1 MGIIRNLMEK
11 IIVKY
16 NLNTKHIISI
26 RDLSKEDFVTIMS
39 LTGEIKADPEKFR
52 KELDGKI
59 LSLCFFEPSTRTYF
73 SFESAMLRLGGKT
86 IGFAGTEG
94 TSVKKGE
101 VLYDTIQ
108 MMGGYSDIIV
118 LRHGQRGSGQLAA
131 KVSPVPIISG
141 GSGSQE
147 HPTQALLDS
156 FTMLEHFKKLDNL
169 KVGIMGDLKY
179 GRTIP
184 SLVYA
189 LAKYD
194 NNKIYAISHELLRM
208 SKEVKYDTE
217 KLGIEIIETEEF
229 NSDIIKELDVLYV
242 TRVQRER
249 FTDDD
254 LYMKVRGKYIVNPDI
269 LKDVK
274 KNFIVMHPLPR
285 VNELTFEVDKLPQAK
300 YFIQAKNGVYTRMAI
315 LLLLLKGEINV

>member
-1 MGIIRNLMEK
+1 MEK
-11 IIVKY
+11 FTVKY
-16 NLNTKHIISI
+16 KLEADHIVSI
-26 RDLSKEDFVTIMS
+26 KDLSKEDFTTIMK
-39 LTGEIKADPEKFR
+39 LAGDIKANPENFG

-101 VLYDTIQ
+101 VLFDTIQ

-131 KVSPVPIISG
+131 KVSPVPVISG

-156 FTMLEHFKKLDNL
+156 FTILEHFKKLDNL
-169 KVGIMGDLKY
+169 KIGIMGDLKY

-184 SLVYA
+184 SLVYS
-189 LAKYD
+189 LAKYK
-194 NNKIYAISHELLRM
+194 NNKIYAFSHELLRM
-208 SKEVKYDTE
+208 SKEVKYDAE
-217 KLGIEIIETEEF
+217 RMGIEIIETQEF
-229 NSDIIKELDVLYV
+229 NSDVIKDLDVLYV

-249 FTDDD
+249 FPDDE
-254 LYMKVRGKYIVNPDI
+254 LYMKVRGKYIVNPEI
-269 LKDVK
+269 LENVKD
-274 KNFIVMHPLPR
+274 NFIVMHPLPR
-285 VNELTFEVDKLPQAK
+285 VYELTFDVDKLPQAK
-300 YFIQAKNGVYTRMAI
+300 YFAQAKNGVYTRMAI
-315 LLLLLKGEINV
+315 LLLLLKGEIDV